1 MDGVHTESS
10 EHLNGTSARRPASAE
25 VLGVRVDCLT
35 MAQAIDRCL
44 RFLDTAGQHQ
54 VVTVN
59 PEFVML
65 AQHDAPFRALIR
77 DASLVVPDGAGIVWA
92 LRRQGIANVARVT
105 GIDLMQELCVSAA
118 QERLSVFLLGAAPG
132 IAARAAAVL
141 QQDIP
146 GLEIA
151 GTAVGAPDPKHAPA
165 LCAQVRESVADI
177 LFVAFGCPAQDF
189 WIQQYQ
195 AESGA
200 RVAIGVGGSFD
211 YISGTVARAP
221 LWVRRLNLEW
231 CYRLLRQPWRW
242 RRQLTLVSYLWKV
255 LRDKPPQ

>member
-1 MDGVHTESS
+1 M
-10 EHLNGTSARRPASAE
+10 
-25 VLGVRVDCLT
+25 RVDCLT
-35 MAQAIDRCL
+35 MAEAVGHCL
-44 RFLDTAGQHQ
+44 RFLESAGQHQ

-65 AQHDAPFRALIR
+65 AQRDAPFRTLIR
-77 DASLVVPDGAGIVWA
+77 EASLVVPDGAGIVWA

-105 GIDLMQELCVSAA
+105 GIDLMQELCVRAA
-118 QERLSVFLLGAAPG
+118 QRQVPVFLLGAAPG
-132 IAARAAAVL
+132 IAAKAAAAL

-146 GLEIA
+146 GLKIA
-151 GTAVGAPDPKHAPA
+151 GTAVGTPDPKQASA
-165 LCAQVRESVADI
+165 LCSQVRESGAGL

-189 WIQQYQ
+189 WIQRYQ
-195 AESGA
+195 AETGA

-242 RRQLTLVSYLWKV
+242 RRQLTLIPYLWRV
-255 LRDKPPQ
+255 LRESKPQ